1 METALT
7 IIAMILWVI
16 IALALYIGIIYLACR
31 ILWAIPLLRETI
43 RGGIEYFTQKSKDLR
58 KYIKD
63 KMNKS
68 QKGDTMGYKIFKII
82 NRDYY
87 RERQGENHP
96 IIRYDVPE
104 FNTYEDAVKFIVNER
119 LTTNSCLDDFR
130 IFKEYAIRTDGEEGG
145 KIV

>member
-7 IIAMILWVI
+7 IILVTFWAI
-16 IALALYIGIIYLACR
+16 IAFALYIGIIYLACR
-31 ILWAIPLLRETI
+31 ILWAIPPLHKVI
-43 RGGIEYFTQKSKDLR
+43 SSCIEYFTQKSKDLR

-68 QKGDTMGYKIFKII
+68 QKGDTMGYKIFKTI

-104 FNTYEDAVKFIVNER
+104 FNTYEDAMKFIVNEC

-130 IFKEYAIRTDGEEGG
+130 IFKEYAIRTDGEEGE